1 MHTAQTNATE
11 AVFVSMSLV
20 SVSLSN
26 EDLGS
31 SHACMFPANSLI
43 KSTMR
48 GNVDSIF
55 AFNCFRNARASSRPA
70 ATHFLSSQSQVTNYH
85 LIN

>member
-1 MHTAQTNATE
+1 
-11 AVFVSMSLV
+11 
-20 SVSLSN
+20 
-26 EDLGS
+26 
-31 SHACMFPANSLI
+31 
-43 KSTMR
+43 MR